1 MYSKITDIYLN
12 VFDSETNEYM
22 GHSRFKLTQSS
33 ERKLLDLLNYNIA
46 PDTLTLLDVAL
57 SDTSKNY
64 IPPALFKKNSRIST
78 LYIDAVDTYSGRL
91 VPIEIVM
98 SYDVIARG
106 HLSGNPYSFESVE
119 LGNIKILN
127 IDYKSQPE

>member
-22 GHSRFKLTQSS
+22 GHSRFTLTQRS
-33 ERKLLDLLNYNIA
+33 ERKLLDLLNYNTV

-57 SDTSKNY
+57 SDTSRNY

-78 LYIDAVDTYSGRL
+78 LYIDAVDAFSGRL

-98 SYDVIARG
+98 SYDVVARG
-106 HLSGNPYSFESVE
+106 HLSGSPYSFESIE
-119 LGNIKILN
+119 LGNIKILS
-127 IDYKSQPE
+127 IDYKPQFN